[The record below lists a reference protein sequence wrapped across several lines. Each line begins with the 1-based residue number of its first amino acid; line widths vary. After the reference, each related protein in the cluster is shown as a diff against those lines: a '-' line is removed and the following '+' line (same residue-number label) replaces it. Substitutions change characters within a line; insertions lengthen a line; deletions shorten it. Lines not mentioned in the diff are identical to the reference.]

1 MFCFWFL
8 FFPGAA
14 VSPSLIAR
22 VMVLDQSY
30 AQRRQL
36 NAKRIEECQRATAQ
50 ALQEMHETRRAP
62 IPFAPYIECPALVCP
77 LPRDG
82 HFERTSD
89 LVKMAPPKSYV
100 ASTRGFHGIIA
111 SGQPWATYVKPQPS
125 IFGRS
130 QALQELGAGQEPPK
144 PALDKLALLT
154 QHNEWTLQK
163 NNYQPDIAAAMR
175 IDVRKSA
182 YLALHIGDNR
192 PDPNESLQNSA
203 NIKGAL
209 GEGVPPHMITK
220 KPQYLTADMVFPRG
234 REI

>member
-1 MFCFWFL
+1 
-8 FFPGAA
+8 
-14 VSPSLIAR
+14 
-22 VMVLDQSY
+22 MVLDASY
-30 AQRRQL
+30 AQQRQL
-36 NAKRIEECQRATAQ
+36 NAKRIENSQRATAQ

-62 IPFAPYIECPALVCP
+62 IPFAPYIECPPLVCP

-82 HFERTSD
+82 HFVRTSD
-89 LVKMAPPKSYV
+89 LVKMAPPKPYV
-100 ASTRGFHGIIA
+100 ATTRGFDGMIA
-111 SGQPWATYVKPQPS
+111 SGTPWTTYVKPQPS

-130 QALQELGAGQEPPK
+130 QALQEHGEGQQTAK

-182 YLALHIGDNR
+182 YLALHIGENR

-203 NIKGAL
+203 NVKGAL

-220 KPQYLTADMVFPRG
+220 KSQYLTADMVFPRE
-234 REI
+234 REV